1 MRAIRHSLILRQ
13 ANSRRG
19 ISALPETV
27 RPARRIPRFNR
38 PATGTVRFRWRRPP
52 VRAHPQVRRPHP
64 AAALDHRLALPGAFL
79 GLKPVHERSM
89 RYGSAHGA
97 SWDDVHRFEG
107 AAMASRPELRC
118 RQLIETLHDEYSE
131 LGVTDLRHIGEG
143 MDANVYRAHSAE
155 LGSITIKIP
164 HSRWMSTGN
173 EPRLDTR
180 VVLWKEFQLSRYLR
194 THGVQTPE
202 AFFMHADDFG
212 VDFFVSRFVESDSSK
227 LLDSEF
233 GRLVRA
239 IHDLLAPAVEL
250 VASEPSADVD
260 EILTERIERR
270 LKTLASIT
278 GLTVCVPDIGSAL
291 SACRRDNVP
300 ESLLH
305 MDLRP
310 ENILVRC
317 GHPVAI
323 LDWSNAL

>member
-180 VVLWKEFQLSRYLR
+180 VVLRKEFQSAGTCGPTACRHR
-194 THGVQTPE
+194 KHSSCTP
-202 AFFMHADDFG
+202 
-212 VDFFVSRFVESDSSK
+212 
-227 LLDSEF
+227 
-233 GRLVRA
+233 
-239 IHDLLAPAVEL
+239 
-250 VASEPSADVD
+250 
-260 EILTERIERR
+260 T
-270 LKTLASIT
+270 TLALILSSRDSLNLTAANYSIQSS
-278 GLTVCVPDIGSAL
+278 GASSA
-291 SACRRDNVP
+291 RYTIF
-300 ESLLH
+300 
-305 MDLRP
+305 RP
-310 ENILVRC
+310 PRLNWWLASRQQM
-317 GHPVAI
+317 
-323 LDWSNAL
+323 SMRS